1 MARGTLPA
9 RPPRIALLGNPNSGK
24 TTLFNL
30 LSGSNERVSNYAGV
44 TVERVSATLD
54 LGGTRCELVDIPG
67 LYSLA
72 ARSPEESIAAQE
84 VLAHTPA
91 RYDRPSGLDRRAE
104 AKGDEDRTGTATK
117 HPVSERSGSDAAELR
132 ARGPEAGLAP
142 AALVLVVPAPALR
155 RGLYL
160 ALQALTLPYPVAVV
174 VTLNDELEATGLRV
188 DASALSAALGVP
200 VLLSKGRKADAVA
213 LKSVLEKLITS
224 ERLART
230 VAWPQ
235 ATAEALATVSGT
247 VTATVDGSA
256 SASSE
261 GAALIALLSWSES
274 QSAPLGLDP
283 GLFETAGQATLA
295 AEARGLPLAESLIA
309 TLYAEVDNLASET
322 LSPVTEPSR
331 TGLRIRERLDSWLKQ
346 PLLGFLSLAAVLLA
360 LFHLLFTAAE
370 PVMGLIEEGVGALQT
385 WLGDVLPGGFVAS
398 LLIDGVLAG
407 VGNVVV
413 FVPQIALLFF
423 LLGALEDTGYL
434 ARVAFLLDRPLRR
447 FGLQGKAVVPLL
459 SGFACAIPAILAT
472 RTLPR
477 FRDRLLTMLA
487 IPYVACAARL
497 PVFLVIAGVL
507 FSDAPPLLGVSR
519 AAWALLAMY
528 TLSVSAALAA
538 AWVFSKVLAGHSDS
552 PLLLDLP
559 PLRWPKLRNLL
570 RLVRS
575 RVKSFLKDAGTII
588 LALTIVL
595 WALLSFPQAPALPDG
610 SETSAGEQL
619 RYSAGGRAGLALE
632 PLWEPMGVD
641 WRIGLGII
649 SAFAAREVFVSTL
662 GVVFGLESADEDS
675 GALRSQLSD
684 ARTAR
689 GAPLLTPASGLAVMV
704 FFVLACQCM
713 STLAVVRRESGT
725 WRWPVIMF
733 TSMTLLAYAAA
744 SLTFWLVNLFTAA

>member
-1 MARGTLPA
+1 MTRDLLAA

-44 TVERVSATLD
+44 TVERVSATLQ
-54 LGGTRCELVDIPG
+54 LAGMRCELVDIPG

-72 ARSPEESIAAQE
+72 ARSPEESIAVQE
-84 VLAHTPA
+84 VLGHKPDRNVRTSPA
-91 RYDRPSGLDRRAE
+91 DSATAPPGAMQPNAVKGARSGGQAAARNAE
-104 AKGDEDRTGTATK
+104 ARSSVAGAQAT
-117 HPVSERSGSDAAELR
+117 
-132 ARGPEAGLAP
+132 AP

-160 ALQALTLPYPVAVV
+160 ALQALTLPYPVTVV
-174 VTLNDELEATGLRV
+174 VTLNDEVEAAGLRV
-188 DASALSAALGVP
+188 DASALADALGVP
-200 VLLSKGRKADAVA
+200 VLLSQGRKVDALA
-213 LKSVLEKLITS
+213 LKRVLASLVAS
-224 ERLART
+224 ERPART
-230 VAWPQ
+230 MDWPQ
-235 ATAEALATVSGT
+235 AAAEAIARVSKAATGAEP
-247 VTATVDGSA
+247 ATH
-256 SASSE
+256 E
-261 GAALIALLSWSES
+261 GAALIALLSWNES
-274 QSAPLGLDP
+274 QRAPLGMDP
-283 GLFETAGQATLA
+283 SLFAAAGQVTLS
-295 AEARGLPLAESLIA
+295 AEARGLPLAERIIE
-309 TLYAEVDNLASET
+309 TLYAEVDRLASQT
-322 LSPVTEPSR
+322 LVPGGKPSH
-331 TGLRIRERLDSWLKQ
+331 TGLRLRERLDTWLKQ
-346 PLLGFLSLAAVLLA
+346 PLLGFLSLAAVLLG

-370 PVMGLIEEGVGALQT
+370 PVMGLIETGIGGLQT
-385 WLGDVLPGGFVAS
+385 WLGAVLPPGFVAS

-413 FVPQIALLFF
+413 FVPQIALLFL

-528 TLSVSAALAA
+528 TLSVSASLAA
-538 AWVFSKVLAGHSDS
+538 AWVFSKVLAGRSDS

-559 PLRWPKLRNLL
+559 PLRWPKARNLL

-588 LALTIVL
+588 LALTVIL

-610 SETSAGEQL
+610 SEASAGEQL
-619 RYSAGGRAGLALE
+619 RYSVGGRAGIALE

-675 GALRSQLSD
+675 GALRNQLSD
-684 ARTAR
+684 ARTGR
-689 GAPLLTPASGLAVMV
+689 GAPLLTTASGLAVMV

-725 WRWPVIMF
+725 VRWPIIMF
-733 TSMTLLAYAAA
+733 SSMTLIAYAAA
-744 SLTFWLVNLFTAA
+744 CLTYWLLALVTGT